1 VVDFIQH
8 SPEDAVI
15 CFEAMISHKAVRK
28 CNFTGSTAVGRHVAQ
43 LAAFYLKSVTME
55 LGVKNFSI
63 MLEDADLENA
73 ANQVLSGAHLT
84 YVDQH
89 LEPETDSDN
98 LEQQSGQICMST
110 DIVFVARSVEQQFRK
125 LLRQKL
131 LNEAQQVTNLI
142 NPKSKSRID
151 ALVENAKAGGAT
163 MKTVETTSH
172 ASPIILEGI
181 TSTMDSW
188 SQESLGPLLELR
200 IFDDEKEAVSLAKR
214 ISIWSFGCHLQPQSH
229 ACLKTR

>member
-1 VVDFIQH
+1 
-8 SPEDAVI
+8 
-15 CFEAMISHKAVRK
+15 
-28 CNFTGSTAVGRHVAQ
+28 
-43 LAAFYLKSVTME
+43 ME
-55 LGVKNFSI
+55 LGVKNFAI
-63 MLEDADLENA
+63 MLEDVDLENV

-89 LEPETDSDN
+89 LELETDSDN
-98 LEQQSGQICMST
+98 LEQHSGQICMST

-125 LLRQKL
+125 LLHQKL
-131 LNEAQQVTNLI
+131 LNESQQVTNLI
-142 NPKSKSRID
+142 SSKSKSRID

-200 IFDDEKEAVSLAKR
+200 IFDDEKEAISLAKR